1 MAISGGFKRAMQFRT
16 RRSRRTEVVFFV
28 FIVAFG
34 FYSAT
39 FRFYWFFLNLYLY
52 PVVRIW
58 KSGMMSWDERRR
70 VVPVSTLDD
79 LAMLEHG
86 VGFDALEKVQQ
97 SEILDRYRGGTWLL
111 NYFPDER
118 EHEMQAKAHLR
129 AYELMRWLLPVM
141 SLLCW
146 AMYRW
151 VSGTNVLVLLFWMV
165 IVVLGLPQM
174 ILLWTEPEDVREMQ
188 VVAMERE
195 A

>member
-1 MAISGGFKRAMQFRT
+1 MAVSRGFKRAMKFRT

-28 FIVAFG
+28 FIVTFG
-34 FYSAT
+34 LYSAT
-39 FRFYWFFLNLYLY
+39 CRFEWGLLNLYLY
-52 PVVRIW
+52 PLARIA

-70 VVPVSTLDD
+70 VIPVSTLDD

-86 VGFDALEKVQQ
+86 VGFEALGKTQQ
-97 SEILDRYRGGTWLL
+97 SVILDRYRGGTWLL

-118 EHEMQAKAHLR
+118 EHDMQATAHLR
-129 AYELMRWLLPVM
+129 AYELMRWLLPAM

-151 VSGTNVLVLLFWMV
+151 VEDTNVLVLLFWIV
-165 IVVLGLPQM
+165 IVVLALPQM

-188 VVAMERE
+188 VVGGVE